1 MWVKCWNICSSI
13 IFTKNKTY
21 VAQNWHHHVQIQRI
35 PFSPAK
41 QNYLFETT
49 HPFDIDF
56 NHIIKLQNKVIGRS
70 KGRHVFYVR
79 GWGSLLL
86 KNQFVSWAVFFTIL
100 KATLTFMS
108 KTYMLSCFFFFFFF
122 GWWHG
127 TGMQE
132 RSGQIL
138 PKMKM

>member
-108 KTYMLSCFFFFFFF
+108 KTDMLSCFFFFFLV
-122 GWWHG
+122 G
-127 TGMQE
+127 GM
-132 RSGQIL
+132 GQVCRKD
-138 PKMKM
+138 PVKFYQK